1 MLQIDAVQ
9 SSGPIPPTALAAP
22 PTRLNPKLTRRGKP
36 PPLEE
41 EEKDGGLNFEVTNP
55 RLNLLHTGTWIPK
68 QFENG
73 RYVQDTGMWTCCRDG
88 ERFSL
93 YCESEEVKKKVVAQE
108 KAMEREKL
116 SAEEYKKYVAENF
129 RIPWENKT
137 LGNGAELDKL
147 ETPEERAIRESNI
160 FGNPYNAPML
170 VSWVFKHINEEL
182 TLTQGLTFMRKHV
195 DSAEGCI
202 LLHRHDIMMC
212 LLKVFD
218 EWSSK
223 PNILLFCISILRKLL
238 DCNLTREL
246 IIDRDGTGYTQTSA
260 LRLAFAILHSH
271 MDSISHVDESMR

>member
-93 YCESEEVKKKVVAQE
+93 YCESEEVKEHLRRENEALLESEAAYSLE
-108 KAMEREKL
+108 KGAASERLRTLEDEKHTL
-116 SAEEYKKYVAENF
+116 RRAKRETRRKANAGSPARGGQAAGRLTA
-129 RIPWENKT
+129 RIT
-137 LGNGAELDKL
+137 SL
-147 ETPEERAIRESNI
+147 E
-160 FGNPYNAPML
+160 
-170 VSWVFKHINEEL
+170 
-182 TLTQGLTFMRKHV
+182 
-195 DSAEGCI
+195 
-202 LLHRHDIMMC
+202 
-212 LLKVFD
+212 
-218 EWSSK
+218 
-223 PNILLFCISILRKLL
+223 
-238 DCNLTREL
+238 
-246 IIDRDGTGYTQTSA
+246 
-260 LRLAFAILHSH
+260 
-271 MDSISHVDESMR
+271 